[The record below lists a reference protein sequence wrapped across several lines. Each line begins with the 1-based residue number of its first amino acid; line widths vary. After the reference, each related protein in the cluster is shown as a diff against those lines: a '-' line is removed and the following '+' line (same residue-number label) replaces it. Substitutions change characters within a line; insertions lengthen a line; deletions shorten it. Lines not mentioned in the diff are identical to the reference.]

1 LIIFEINTWPWLNK
15 LSLENNHPIT
25 LKNVPKIIFDK
36 EFDSYDTIWL
46 MGVWKRSQESKF
58 IASTH
63 NGLLKDYKNA
73 LEDFSVDDVIGSP
86 YAIYEYDVDPKL
98 GGFDGLNIFYNELK
112 SRNKKLILDFVP
124 NHLSR
129 DNPLRKTHP
138 EYFIQ
143 GSEIDSQIN
152 PTTFFKIKNNI
163 FAYGKDPYFPA
174 WTDTLQVN
182 PFSKELRKQVIET
195 LSKIA
200 NICDGV
206 RCDMA
211 MLLTN
216 SIFPKTWG
224 LYADKPL
231 EKEFW
236 VDVIDGIKKIYPNF
250 IFIAEVYWDMEW
262 ELIQQGFDFCY
273 DKRLYDRLL
282 HSSVGEIKGHLHA
295 ELNYQNHLVRFIENH
310 DEPRAITS
318 FGLEK
323 SLAAA
328 MITLT
333 LPGCKLVHYGQ
344 NAGFSIKLPVQLGRY
359 PSESPDIEIQKIYDN
374 FLKVLSKDI
383 PFNGTWKLIDARNP
397 LIIHYWKD
405 YSTYSIIFC
414 NYSGNLLEDVIDLDY
429 LFGKKVHIDEIL
441 VEPIFSRKYKN
452 RNHENFK
459 LNEHHINLRLYPWEF
474 LILKVI
480 FR

>member
-1 LIIFEINTWPWLNK
+1 MIIFEINTWPWLNK
-15 LSLENNHPIT
+15 LSLEYNQPIT
-25 LKNVPKIIFDK
+25 LGNIPKIIFDK
-36 EFDSYDTIWL
+36 EFDSFDTIWL

-73 LEDFSVDDVIGSP
+73 LDDFSVEDVIGSP
-86 YAIYEYDVDPKL
+86 YAIYEYNVDPKL
-98 GGFDGLNIFYNELK
+98 GGFDSLNTFYNELK

-129 DNPLRKTHP
+129 DNPWRETHP

-152 PTTFFKIKNNI
+152 PTTFFKSKNNV
-163 FAYGKDPYFPA
+163 FAHGKDPYFPA
-174 WTDTLQVN
+174 WTDTLQIN
-182 PFSKELRKQVIET
+182 PFSNELRKQIIET

-200 NICDGV
+200 KICDGV

-216 SIFPKTWG
+216 SVFKKTWG

-236 VDVIDGIKKIYPNF
+236 VEIISEVKKINPNF
-250 IFIAEVYWDMEW
+250 IFIAEVYWNMEYD
-262 ELIQQGFDFCY
+262 LIQQGFDFCY

-282 HSSVGEIKGHLHA
+282 HSPVGEIKGHLHA

-310 DEPRAITS
+310 DEQRAITS

-333 LPGCKLVHYGQ
+333 LPGCRLFHYGQ
-344 NAGFSIKLPVQLGRY
+344 NLGFSIKLPVQLGRY
-359 PSESPDIEIQKIYDN
+359 PSESPNIEIQKIYDD
-374 FLKVLSKDI
+374 FLKILTKKFS
-383 PFNGTWKLIDARNP
+383 FNGTWKIIDVNNP
-397 LIIHYWKD
+397 LIAYYWKD
-405 YSTYSIIFC
+405 HSTYSVIFC
-414 NYSGNLLEDVIDLDY
+414 NYSGFYLEDVIDLDY

-441 VEPIFSRKYKN
+441 AEPLFSRKNKQQNHKN
-452 RNHENFK
+452 FI
-459 LNEHHINLRLYPWEF
+459 LNEHSINLILKPWEF
-474 LILKVI
+474 LILKLV
-480 FR
+480 FQ

>member
-1 LIIFEINTWPWLNK
+1 MIIFEINTWPWLNK
-15 LSLENNHPIT
+15 LSHENNHPIT
-25 LKNVPKIIFDK
+25 LKNVPKIIFDE
-36 EFDSYDTIWL
+36 EFDPYDTIWL

-73 LEDFSVDDVIGSP
+73 LDDFSAEDVIGSP
-86 YAIYEYDVDPKL
+86 YAIYDYNVDHKL
-98 GGFDGLNIFYNELK
+98 GGNDGLNTFYNELK

-129 DNPLRKTHP
+129 DNPWRETNP

-152 PTTFFKIKNNI
+152 PTTFFKTKNKV
-163 FAYGKDPYFPA
+163 FAHGKDPYFPA

-195 LSKIA
+195 LSKFA
-200 NICDGV
+200 KICDGV

-216 SIFPKTWG
+216 SVFQKTWG
-224 LYADKPL
+224 LYAGKPL

-236 VDVIDGIKKIYPNF
+236 VEIISEIKKFYPNF

-262 ELIQQGFDFCY
+262 DLIQQGFDFCY
-273 DKRLYDRLL
+273 DKRLYDKLL
-282 HSSVGEIKGHLHA
+282 HSQTGEIKGHLHA

-310 DEPRAITS
+310 DEQRAITG

-333 LPGCKLVHYGQ
+333 LPGCRLFHYGQ
-344 NAGFSIKLPVQLGRY
+344 NLGFSIKLPVQLGRY
-359 PSESPDIEIQKIYDN
+359 PSETPNNEIQNIYDD
-374 FLKVLSKDI
+374 FFQVLTSDI
-383 PFNGTWKLIDARNP
+383 SFNGTWKLVDAKNP
-397 LIIHYWKD
+397 LIIYYWKD
-405 YSTYSIIFC
+405 HSTYYLILC
-414 NYSGNLLEDVIDLDY
+414 NYSVYKLEDTINLDKI
-429 LFGKKVHIDEIL
+429 FEKKVFTDEIL

-452 RNHENFK
+452 QNHENFI
-459 LNEHHINLRLYPWEF
+459 INKQNIDLRLNPWEF
-474 LILKVI
+474 LILKIV
-480 FR
+480 FQ

>member
-1 LIIFEINTWPWLNK
+1 MIIFELNTWPWLNK
-15 LSLENNHPIT
+15 LSLENNNHIT

-46 MGVWKRSQESKF
+46 MGVWKRSQKSKF

-63 NGLLKDYKNA
+63 YGLLNDYKNA
-73 LEDFSVDDVIGSP
+73 LDDFSIEDVIGSP
-86 YAIYEYDVDPKL
+86 YAIYEYNVDPKL
-98 GGFDGLNIFYNELK
+98 GGIDGLNTFYNELK

-129 DNPLRKTHP
+129 DNPLRETHS

-152 PTTFFKIKNNI
+152 PTTFFKANNKV
-163 FAYGKDPYFPA
+163 FAHGKDPYFPA

-182 PFSKELRKQVIET
+182 PFSKKLRKQVIET
-195 LSKIA
+195 LNKIA
-200 NICDGV
+200 KVCDGI

-216 SIFPKTWG
+216 SVFQKTWG
-224 LYADKPL
+224 LYAGKPL

-236 VDVIDGIKKIYPNF
+236 VEIIGEVKKINPNF
-250 IFIAEVYWDMEW
+250 LFIAEVYWDMEW

-282 HSSVGEIKGHLHA
+282 HSPIAEIKGHLHA
-295 ELNYQNHLVRFIENH
+295 ELEYQNHLVRFIENH
-310 DEPRAITS
+310 DEQRAITS

-323 SLAAA
+323 SLAAS
-328 MITLT
+328 MIALT

-344 NAGFSIKLPVQLGRY
+344 NLGFSIKLPVQLGRY
-359 PSESPDIEIQKIYDN
+359 PSEFPNNEIKIIYDD
-374 FLKVLSKDI
+374 FFQVLTKEISFK
-383 PFNGTWKLIDARNP
+383 GSWKLIDAKNP
-397 LIIHYWKD
+397 LLIYYWKTH
-405 YSTYSIIFC
+405 STYLIVFC
-414 NYSGNLLEDVIDLDY
+414 NYSGYLLDDIINLDHLIGE
-429 LFGKKVHIDEIL
+429 KVHTDKIL
-441 VEPIFSRKYKN
+441 VEPIFSRKYEY
-452 RNHENFK
+452 RDHENFII
-459 LNEHHINLRLYPWEF
+459 NEDNINLSLNPWEF
-474 LILKVI
+474 FILKLI
-480 FR
+480 IR

>member
-1 LIIFEINTWPWLNK
+1 MIIFEINTWPWLNK
-15 LSLENNHPIT
+15 LSHENKRPISLENI
-25 LKNVPKIIFDK
+25 PKLILDK
-36 EFDSYDTIWL
+36 DLDPYDTIWL
-46 MGVWKRSQESKF
+46 MGVWKRSQKSKF

-63 NGLLKDYKNA
+63 NGLLKDYKDA
-73 LEDFSVDDVIGSP
+73 LADFSIEDVIGSP
-86 YAIYEYDVDPKL
+86 YSIYEYSVDPKL
-98 GGFDGLNIFYNELK
+98 GGNNGLSTFYNELK

-129 DNPLRKTHP
+129 DNPWRESHP

-152 PTTFFKIKNNI
+152 PTTFFKTKNKV
-163 FAYGKDPYFPA
+163 FAHGKDPYFPA

-182 PFSKELRKQVIET
+182 PFSKEFREQIIKI
-195 LSKIA
+195 LSKMGD
-200 NICDGV
+200 ICDGV

-211 MLLTN
+211 MLAKN
-216 SIFPKTWG
+216 SVFRQTWG
-224 LYADKPL
+224 LYAGKPL

-236 VDVIDGIKKIYPNF
+236 VEIISEVKKINPNF

-282 HSSVGEIKGHLHA
+282 HSPVGEIKGHLHA

-310 DEPRAITS
+310 DEQRAITC

-328 MITLT
+328 MIALT

-344 NAGFSIKLPVQLGRY
+344 NLGFSIKLPVQLGRY
-359 PSESPDIEIQKIYDN
+359 PSESPKNEIQKIYDS
-374 FLKVLSKDI
+374 FIQIIVKEI
-383 PFNGTWKLIDARNP
+383 PLNGTWKLIDVNDP
-397 LIIHYWKD
+397 LIVYYWKGH
-405 YSTYSIIFC
+405 STYSIIFC
-414 NYSGNLLEDVIDLDY
+414 NYSGYTLEDAIDLDY
-429 LFGKKVHIDEIL
+429 LFGKKVRIEEIL
-441 VEPIFSRKYKN
+441 VESIFSRKYKN
-452 RNHENFK
+452 RDHENFK

>member
-15 LSLENNHPIT
+15 LSHENSHPIT

-36 EFDSYDTIWL
+36 EFDPYDTIWL

-73 LEDFSVDDVIGSP
+73 LDDFSAEDVIGSP
-86 YAIYEYDVDPKL
+86 YAIYEYNVDPKL
-98 GGFDGLNIFYNELK
+98 GGFNGLNTFYNELK

-129 DNPLRKTHP
+129 DNPWRETHP

-152 PTTFFKIKNNI
+152 PTTFFKTKYNV
-163 FAYGKDPYFPA
+163 FAHGKDPYFPA

-195 LSKIA
+195 LSKFTK
-200 NICDGV
+200 ICDGI

-216 SIFPKTWG
+216 SVFQQTWG
-224 LYADKPL
+224 LYAGKQLD
-231 EKEFW
+231 KEFW
-236 VDVIDGIKKIYPNF
+236 VEIISEIKKINPKF

-262 ELIQQGFDFCY
+262 DLIQQGFDFCY

-282 HSSVGEIKGHLHA
+282 HSQTGEIKGHLNA

-310 DEPRAITS
+310 DEQRAITS
-318 FGLEK
+318 FGLKK

-328 MITLT
+328 MIVLT
-333 LPGCKLVHYGQ
+333 LPGSKLVHYGQ
-344 NAGFSIKLPVQLGRY
+344 NLGFSIKLPVQLGRY
-359 PSESPDIEIQKIYDN
+359 PSESTNNEIQKIYAD
-374 FLKVLSKDI
+374 FLQVLTKNIS
-383 PFNGTWKLIDARNP
+383 FSGTWKLVHTKNP
-397 LIIHYWKD
+397 LLIYYWKD
-405 YSTYSIIFC
+405 NSCFSIVFC
-414 NYSGNLLEDVIDLDY
+414 NYSGYDLEDQIDLDNIV
-429 LFGKKVHIDEIL
+429 GKKVQNGEIF
-441 VEPIFSRKYKN
+441 VEPIFSRKYEQQNHKN
-452 RNHENFK
+452 FNLK
-459 LNEHHINLRLYPWEF
+459 EHSINLILNPWEF
-474 LILKVI
+474 LIVKI
-480 FR
+480 SFR